1 MRANLLL
8 KNVKEALFPTDFTCD
23 VCGAE
28 TFGERLCPDCKKR
41 VAFNDGATC
50 PVCGRRTGNP
60 EICMEC
66 KDKPPMFKKAVSPLV
81 YSDASIILIS
91 KFKNGFAYLGEFFGD
106 LMVGKLIGFPKI
118 DVIVC
123 VPLTKFSLFRRGFN
137 PSELLAKNISLKT
150 RTPLLKGAIKRIRRG
165 KPQKGLSMKE
175 REANVN
181 GAFKVVKRK
190 EIKGRSVLLIDDVMT
205 TGATA
210 DEISKILR
218 AAGAKYVYVACAA
231 SVEYKTATKKAEK
244 IDGEKSKNCVN

>member
-1 MRANLLL
+1 MLL

-23 VCGAE
+23 ICGAE
-28 TFGERLCPDCKKR
+28 TFGERLCPDCRKL

-81 YSDASIILIS
+81 YADASIMLVS
-91 KFKNGFAYLGEFFGD
+91 KFKNGFPYLYEFLGD
-106 LMVGKLIGFPKI
+106 LIVGKLVGFPKI
-118 DVIVC
+118 DVIVY

-137 PSELLAKNISLKT
+137 PSELLAKQVSFKT
-150 RTPLLKGAIKRIRRG
+150 QTPLLKGAIARIRRG

-181 GAFKVVKRK
+181 GAFKVIKRK

-218 AAGAKYVYVACAA
+218 AAGAKYVCVACAA
-231 SVEYKTATKKAEK
+231 SVEYKTATKKAA
-244 IDGEKSKNCVN
+244 DSDAEKSEKQR